1 MEARRYLR
9 CMGQPALFSPAGEP
23 IRFRT
28 KKHLALLVYLAVE
41 SRHGHRRDRLAEVL
55 WPKVPIS
62 EARHSLAT
70 ALSILRPRLGA
81 EILETT
87 RDQVVLAPGR
97 IALDL
102 DRLAA
107 GDVLGTEVTGKL
119 EVAAFLEGFD
129 IPDAVEFAMWKD
141 RQQARLLPAIKDA
154 LTMLINRCRRT
165 GDFRQIEQLAD
176 RMLTLDDLSE
186 EAIRAKMEARAFAG
200 DRLTALEVYE
210 AWRRKLK
217 EDLDA
222 VPSEMVEGM
231 AVRLRRRGWERT
243 TLIEIPNV
251 PTDQWRGRPFIG
263 RSREYEAM
271 YEAWE
276 SVRKGVAA
284 NVLVLGDSGVGK
296 TTLVN
301 RLTTAA
307 GLQGAAISRVQ
318 CYDVERELPYATLGN
333 LARGLLDRPGVSAT
347 PPDALA
353 ELARMV
359 PEIRHRFP
367 SIPQL
372 EEAQGETARI
382 RITEAFLQLIQA
394 IAEEHPV
401 VLVIDD
407 LHLADDAS
415 IAVLHLVM
423 RRAAGHQVM
432 AVLIA
437 RRGELQLSHHAAHLR
452 ENGRA
457 VGLREIEPPPLSFDE
472 SNALL
477 TSILS
482 SDEPQP
488 LPAVRRALVRAA
500 GGFPMV
506 MELLVEDWRTA
517 GDRSLALA
525 IDAMTLEIGIGGAPS
540 GVYGEVLDR
549 IVRTLDVTTHS
560 VLNVAAILGHRLND
574 VHLYSL
580 ADLSVGQTMAGMT
593 ELVTR
598 RVLRDAGQGLEF
610 VNELVRTSAYVG
622 VPSPLRRLLHGY
634 VADHLLG
641 TSEREGTCPG
651 LEIAWHCMRAGRT
664 AEAVPYLLQGAGD
677 AIRSGAPYA
686 AERALIT
693 ALPIL
698 LGRERVD
705 ATLLLVEV
713 LQEQGR
719 WIESLDLLGGLE
731 VENDCLD
738 ERRHDLLA
746 FSARARHYLGTSTLK
761 ETMDQLPEVLDIIRH
776 SSDTRTRIRAGHTAA
791 YSLASKRDANLAR
804 ELLDVVNTIP
814 TRPLDIECV
823 GQLALTKGLL
833 LCRSGDLASSVSE
846 ISTGLEELRKRG
858 AANSVMAQLHGG
870 LGTLRAQQGRY
881 EEAVPH
887 QEQAISLAKRLGND
901 GLVTG
906 FTGNLTLY
914 LTRLGRYE
922 ELLARAKEVPG
933 WHTSEFTG
941 FPELQITFSIAAAY
955 ALLNR
960 KGEALDAINR
970 QECRLPSHVPA
981 WVLQAWSLW
990 KADVLAFAEHW
1001 KESLNV
1007 GRSALTDHSFTLQSS
1022 AFAGAF
1028 ARWTALI
1035 TELDGEYLQGRQ
1047 IIQALADSADAY
1059 DAIDALEILCAK
1071 AHLDYKTGRASE
1083 EDIKEVLLRL
1093 KFFPPAV
1100 TTQLSCLRI
1109 LDRLGSADL
1118 PQGSW
1123 RPRNLL

>member
-41 SRHGHRRDRLAEVL
+41 SRHAHRRDRLAEVL
-55 WPKVPIS
+55 WPKVSIA

-70 ALSILRPRLGA
+70 ALSILRPRLGS
-81 EILETT
+81 EILETS

-102 DRLAA
+102 DRLVA

-119 EVAAFLEGFD
+119 EVAEFLEGFD

-154 LTMLINRCRRT
+154 LTVLINRCRRT
-165 GDFRQIEQLAD
+165 GDFRQIEHLAD
-176 RMLTLDDLSE
+176 RMLALDDLSE

-200 DRLTALEVYE
+200 DRLTALELFE
-210 AWRRKLK
+210 GWRKKLS
-217 EDLDA
+217 EDLGA
-222 VPSEMVEGM
+222 APSDIVEGM

-243 TLIEIPNV
+243 TLAEIRNV
-251 PTDQWRGRPFIG
+251 PTDQWRGRSFIG
-263 RSREYEAM
+263 RAREYEAM

-276 SVRKGVAA
+276 SVSKGVAA
-284 NVLVLGDSGVGK
+284 NLLVLGDSGIGK
-296 TTLVN
+296 TTLVE
-301 RLTTAA
+301 RLTTAV

-333 LARGLLDRPGVSAT
+333 LVRGLLDRPGVSAT

-353 ELARMV
+353 ELARTV
-359 PEIRHRFP
+359 PEVRHRFP
-367 SIPQL
+367 GIPQL
-372 EEAQGETARI
+372 EETRGETARI
-382 RITEAFLQLIQA
+382 RVTEAFLQLIQA

-401 VLVIDD
+401 VLVVDD

-415 IAVLHLVM
+415 IAVLHLAM

-437 RRGELQLSHHAAHLR
+437 RPGELQLSHHAAQLR

-457 VGLREIEPPPLSFDE
+457 VGLREIEPSPLSEEE
-472 SNALL
+472 SYDLL

-482 SDEPQP
+482 SDEPHP
-488 LPAVRRALVRAA
+488 TAAVRRILVRAA
-500 GGFPMV
+500 AGFPMV
-506 MELLVEDWRTA
+506 MELLVQDWRAA
-517 GDRSLALA
+517 GDRSLALVV
-525 IDAMTLEIGIGGAPS
+525 DAMTLEVGVGGGPS
-540 GVYGEVLDR
+540 GVYREVLDR

-598 RVLRDAGQGLEF
+598 RVLRDGGQGLEF

-622 VPSPLRRLLHGY
+622 VPSPLRRLLHSY
-634 VADHLLG
+634 VADHLLS
-641 TSEREGTCPG
+641 TVEREVASPG
-651 LEIAWHCMRAGRT
+651 LEIAWHCIRAGRAT
-664 AEAVPYLLQGAGD
+664 EAVPYLLQGARE
-677 AIRSGAPYA
+677 AIRSGAPYS
-686 AERALIT
+686 AERALTT

-698 LGRERVD
+698 LGRERID

-719 WIESLDLLGGLE
+719 WLDSLDWLGGLE
-731 VENDCLD
+731 SDCVG
-738 ERRHDLLA
+738 ERRDDILVL
-746 FSARARHYLGTSTLK
+746 SARAKRYLGVSTLQ
-761 ETMDQLPEVLDIIRH
+761 ETMDQLPELIEIIRY
-776 SSDTRTRIRAGHTAA
+776 SLDTKTRARACHTAA
-791 YSLASKRDANLAR
+791 YGLAIKRDAILAH
-804 ELLDVVNTIP
+804 ELLEVVNTVP
-814 TRPLDIECV
+814 TGVLDIESA

-833 LCRSGDLASSVSE
+833 LCRSGDIASSLNE
-846 ISTGLEELRKRG
+846 IGTGLEELRNRG

-881 EEAVPH
+881 EEAVRH
-887 QEQAISLAKRLGND
+887 QQQAINLAKRLGND
-901 GLVTG
+901 DLVTVL
-906 FTGNLTLY
+906 TGNLMLY
-914 LTRLGRYE
+914 LVRLGRYE
-922 ELLARAKEVPG
+922 EQLECARDLPG
-933 WHTSEFTG
+933 WHTSDFSG
-941 FPELQITFSIAAAY
+941 FSELQITFSIAAAY

-960 KGEALDAINR
+960 KGESLDALNR
-970 QECRLPSHVPA
+970 QECRLPSHAPG
-981 WVLQAWSLW
+981 WVKQAWLLW

-1001 KESLNV
+1001 TEATNMA
-1007 GRSALTDHSFTLQSS
+1007 RSALSDHSFALQSP
-1022 AFAGAF
+1022 AFAGYF
-1028 ARWTALI
+1028 ARWTAI
-1035 TELDGEYLQGRQ
+1035 VTEFDDDHLRGQR
-1047 IIQALADSADAY
+1047 IIQALADASEAY
-1059 DAIDALEILCAK
+1059 DALDALEILSAK
-1071 AHLDYKTGRASE
+1071 TYLDYVTGNPTEGAISELLMKLKT
-1083 EDIKEVLLRL
+1083 
-1093 KFFPPAV
+1093 FPPAV
-1100 TTQLSCLRI
+1100 TTQLSRLRI
-1109 LDRLGSADL
+1109 LACLGSSNF
-1118 PQGSW
+1118 PQRSW
-1123 RPRNLL
+1123 GPRNLL